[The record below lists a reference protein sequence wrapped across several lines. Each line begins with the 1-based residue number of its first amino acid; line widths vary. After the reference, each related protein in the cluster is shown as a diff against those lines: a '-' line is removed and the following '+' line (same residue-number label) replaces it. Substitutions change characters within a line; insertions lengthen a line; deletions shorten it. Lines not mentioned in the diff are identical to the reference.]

1 MTVQKKRKHLL
12 RIITAVV
19 LVAALSI
26 GIWFGTRGSGEP
38 VNVYSFQYI
47 GMTEFWG
54 DMQESY
60 GPVVTDKIQTEFLSD
75 TQTVTEVKVKDGD
88 SVKKG
93 DVLFTFDTSLDALSL
108 ERKRLEVEKIKVQID
123 AAGERLQET
132 REMVPYE
139 PPKVTEPEE
148 PDPDEELTEPYK
160 IFPLEEDD
168 EKVYTGKSKETAL
181 ICWLKDGTPI
191 TDDLLQKLYD
201 ASKAYQAEVP
211 QEPESGDEKVDSS
224 ASNVPEQEIQNSALL
239 TELEETFTINI
250 SFWCNDKKD
259 DSATLI
265 MGKSGYTI
273 KDKYFP
279 SPTGYTIR
287 NAYDLGETYWLESA
301 VQKIDANE
309 TRELESLTIPP
320 YPQDEEG
327 QKAWIEKWGKD
338 VEVRYIRAVSLS
350 GSVEKEGVLE
360 TIGENQEITLTLGE
374 KVALL
379 FTSEIDD
386 PPANTTCAFE
396 VVSADDFLKTLY
408 QENALIL
415 TGTPLKVTEVPIS
428 CMVRVK
434 YTFTDN
440 TKGKEW
446 NIIKELPFKV
456 SVQKEERI
464 KTGEFYVV
472 FKTTDKNYLKG
483 VKTLWQGAKVTAY
496 ENGTFDMLLYDP
508 YNVTDFK
515 DHTIPEE
522 DKIEIDLPVIDPNA
536 MYTAEQILEMQ
547 KQCYATIKEQNEKLK
562 MAESEYEIM
571 QRELGDGNVYAEI
584 DGKVVSLLTEDE
596 AREQKLPLIKV
607 SGGGGFYIEGSVS
620 ELEKEKLKLG
630 QEVTINDWNS
640 GGTYTGE
647 VIAIGDFP
655 SDNDNWNG
663 MGNPTAS
670 YYPFKAFVGEEADLQ
685 SGSYVSMSYST
696 ASAER
701 GIYLEKAFVRTEKDG
716 SYIYVR
722 GADGKLEK
730 RNVQVGKVLWGS
742 YYEILSS
749 LGEEDFLAFP
759 YGKNVKQGAPTVES
773 DLSTL
778 YTY

>member
-1 MTVQKKRKHLL
+1 MTVQKKRKRLL

-148 PDPDEELTEPYK
+148 PDLGDELTEPYR
-160 IFPLEEDD
+160 ISPLEGEDG
-168 EKVYTGKSKETAL
+168 KSYNGKSKETAL
-181 ICWLKDGTPI
+181 ICWLKDTTSI
-191 TDDLLQKLYD
+191 TDKLLQELFET
-201 ASKAYQAEVP
+201 AQAYQADTP
-211 QEPESGDEKVDSS
+211 DEPEADGEQDKANAS
-224 ASNVPEQEIQNSALL
+224 AVPEGLSFDLDSVDPSDR
-239 TELEETFTINI
+239 EEQTYQVQGFFT
-250 SFWCNDKKD
+250 CNGETVKPDNM
-259 DSATLI
+259 TV
-265 MGKSGYTI
+265 GKEGYLI
-273 KDKYFP
+273 KD
-279 SPTGYTIR
+279 SYTYR
-287 NAYDLGETYWLESA
+287 DKTYWLKTARIKGEKEPLEDLRIPAYPQEAGEERDAWEATWEQGVEVEYVRQVTFAAQQMQDGRFVDFPEDNNLSLEANQNVVLNISA
-301 VQKIDANE
+301 VIHDLPKEVSVTYTLSPQNRILSGAQNGNVYYLTGKPEKQTDAPERYTVTAKFEFRDNH
-309 TRELESLTIPP
+309 
-320 YPQDEEG
+320 G
-327 QKAWIEKWGKD
+327 QT
-338 VEVRYIRAVSLS
+338 RAVEESFLF
-350 GSVEKEGVLE
+350 SVTVEEQSR
-360 TIGENQEITLTLGE
+360 TIIGE
-374 KVALL
+374 
-379 FTSEIDD
+379 
-386 PPANTTCAFE
+386 
-396 VVSADDFLKTLY
+396 Y
-408 QENALIL
+408 
-415 TGTPLKVTEVPIS
+415 
-428 CMVRVK
+428 
-434 YTFTDN
+434 
-440 TKGKEW
+440 
-446 NIIKELPFKV
+446 
-456 SVQKEERI
+456 
-464 KTGEFYVV
+464 YVV
-472 FKTTDKNYLKG
+472 FKITEKNFLKG
-483 VKTLWQGAKVTAY
+483 IPTVWHGAKVTAH
-496 ENGTFDMLLYDP
+496 EDGSFEVTPYDASA
-508 YNVTDFK
+508 FA
-515 DHTIPEE
+515 DHTLPVKEE
-522 DKIEIDLPVIDPNA
+522 IEVDLPEIDPNA

-547 KQCYATIKEQNEKLK
+547 KQCYAIIKEQNEKLK

-571 QRELGDGNVYAEI
+571 QRELGDGNVYADI

-596 AREQKLPLIKV
+596 AREQKQPLIKV

-647 VIAIGDFP
+647 VISIGDFP

-701 GIYLEKAFVRTEKDG
+701 GIYLEKAFVRTDKDG
-716 SYIYVR
+716 SYIFVR